1 MSAAWTVIVLV
12 GAATIAIKGA
22 GPLLVGGRDLPPGV
36 LRVLRLLAPALL
48 SALVVT
54 SVFASGGRL
63 TVDERALGIA
73 VAAVA
78 LALRAPV
85 LLVVALA
92 AAVTALVRAVSL
104 V

>member
-1 MSAAWTVIVLV
+1 MSATWAVIILV

-22 GPLLVGGRDLPPGV
+22 GPLLVGGRDLPPRA

-63 TVDERALGIA
+63 AVDERALGIA

-78 LALRAPV
+78 LWLRAPV
-85 LLVVALA
+85 LLVVTLA
-92 AAVTALVRAVSL
+92 AAVTALVRAL
-104 V
+104 LPA

>member
-1 MSAAWTVIVLV
+1 MSATWTVIVLV

-22 GPLLVGGRDLPPGV
+22 GPLLVGGRDLPPRA

-54 SVFASGGRL
+54 SVFAGGGRL
-63 TVDERALGIA
+63 AVDERALGIA

-78 LALRAPV
+78 LWLRAPV
-85 LLVVALA
+85 LVVVALA
-92 AAVTALVRAVSL
+92 AAVTALVRVLLPA
-104 V
+104 

>member
-1 MSAAWTVIVLV
+1 MSATWTVIVLV

-22 GPLLVGGRDLPPGV
+22 GPLLVGGRDLPPRA

-54 SVFASGGRL
+54 AVFAGGGRL
-63 TVDERALGIA
+63 AVDERALGIA

-78 LALRAPV
+78 LWLRAPV
-85 LLVVALA
+85 LVVVALA
-92 AAVTALVRAVSL
+92 AAVTALVRVLLPA
-104 V
+104 